1 MKILDLQTGDVHEY
15 GTDRHDSLFIS
26 QDGRT
31 LCYHNLQNGDGS
43 SVGDYRFVMDDN
55 KVPEESQTADALHAQ
70 CIFNIGGW
78 GERNTGA
85 WLIHEERKTFDGGGS
100 VLLRGYKCPFCG
112 NFVNRKSGLHK
123 FCHECGA
130 DLRETSEEVKQT

>member
-15 GTDRHDSLFIS
+15 GSNCHDSLAIS

-31 LCYHNLQNGDGS
+31 LTYYNLQNGDGS
-43 SVGDYRFVMDDN
+43 MLGDYRFVMDDN
-55 KVPEESQTADALHAQ
+55 KVPEESQTADAIHAE
-70 CIFNIGGW
+70 CYFDIGGW
-78 GERNTGA
+78 HERNKGA
-85 WLIHEERKTFDGGGS
+85 WLYHEESKKFDGGGS

-112 NFVNRKSGLHK
+112 NFVNRKSGIQK

-130 DLRETSEEVKQT
+130 ELRETSTEVKQT